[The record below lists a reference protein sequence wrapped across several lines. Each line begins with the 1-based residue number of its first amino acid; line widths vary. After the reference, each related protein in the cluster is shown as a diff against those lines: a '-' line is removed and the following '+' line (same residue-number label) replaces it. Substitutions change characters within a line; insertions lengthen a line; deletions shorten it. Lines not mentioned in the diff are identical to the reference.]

1 MSSKLENRSADHDKG
16 LLSSIDGYM
25 NLAMEKTKEHTS
37 GSLRR
42 EYGDCFIRGNN
53 GEIAFLLGLAGLTRS
68 SHVYFSVLIQHD
80 FRLNILQ
87 SWALSGAPGTAT
99 VHANMV

>member
-1 MSSKLENRSADHDKG
+1 MLPACRSCTKAIIIG

-25 NLAMEKTKEHTS
+25 NLAMEKTKEYVA

-53 GEIAFLLGLAGLTRS
+53 GII
-68 SHVYFSVLIQHD
+68 V
-80 FRLNILQ
+80 
-87 SWALSGAPGTAT
+87 
-99 VHANMV
+99 